1 MASSQPAS
9 QLLQDSSQSQSQPST
24 SSSDPATISPAR
36 LQVFQAAL
44 GQLIDGPLFAN
55 DAADVE
61 PLIAAVNARLA
72 RGDKRFG
79 DREANAALEELNE
92 KNKVMLSQGVVYK
105 L

>member
-9 QLLQDSSQSQSQPST
+9 QLLQ
-24 SSSDPATISPAR
+24 SDAGDETQETNGHEGAEEPEADVEITPER

-61 PLIAAVNARLA
+61 PLIAAINARV
-72 RGDKRFG
+72 G
-79 DREANAALEELNE
+79 DRFSSAEAESALEELNDR
-92 KNKVMLSQGVVYK
+92 NKIM
-105 L
+105 